1 MQLLI
6 MFGSLLAAVCLSV
19 MLYSTVSQAG
29 LGRDIQF
36 KYYKCI
42 SVPSGASLWSVSE
55 EYLDETHYDSVEE
68 FMDEIMYINR
78 LDEEDI
84 VMAGQTLI
92 VPYYSNEY
100 QP

>member
-1 MQLLI
+1 MQIFI
-6 MFGSLLAAVCLSV
+6 MFGSLFAALCLAV

-29 LGRDIQF
+29 GGKDIQF

-55 EYLDETHYDSVEE
+55 ENMDEAHYDSVEE
-68 FMDEIMYINR
+68 FMNEVMYINR

-84 VMAGQTLI
+84 VMTGQTLI
-92 VPYYSNEY
+92 VPYYSIQF